1 MNLDFSAKGKN
12 NKIAKGSHVK
22 KLIEFYE
29 TIESDAVKKNAFL
42 TNVFVQLIKQ
52 ETSSETVGTV
62 GLVSGMSNRETWSFK
77 TEQRVDDQVFRDL

>member
-42 TNVFVQLIKQ
+42 TNVFV
-52 ETSSETVGTV
+52 
-62 GLVSGMSNRETWSFK
+62 
-77 TEQRVDDQVFRDL
+77 